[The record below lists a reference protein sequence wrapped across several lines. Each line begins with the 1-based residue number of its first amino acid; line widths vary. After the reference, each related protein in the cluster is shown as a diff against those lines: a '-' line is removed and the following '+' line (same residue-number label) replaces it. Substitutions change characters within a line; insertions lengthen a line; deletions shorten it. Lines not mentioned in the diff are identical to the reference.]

1 MADWSVSIVSTREPT
16 APAHAVSFQP
26 ATFIPT
32 VNHHSSSVCA
42 PSSLP
47 VVAVE
52 NDPHLREALKRCPP
66 ATYEAALA
74 FRRTSDVRH
83 LPAIVRGVVAHY
95 VEPDLRP
102 RLSAGADELRLIEDL
117 ALDSLTLMEIVLLAE
132 DVLQVT
138 LTADELRRCRTVGD
152 VQLFFEWKVRGI
164 PAAAAAWAAVS

>member
-1 MADWSVSIVSTREPT
+1 MAGWSVSIVSIREPT

-32 VNHHSSSVCA
+32 VNHPPKLTSV
-42 PSSLP
+42 
-47 VVAVE
+47 E
-52 NDPHLREALKRCPP
+52 GDPQLREALKRCPP

-117 ALDSLTLMEIVLLAE
+117 SLDSLTLMEIVLLAE

-152 VQLFFEWKVRGI
+152 VQLFFEWKVRGM